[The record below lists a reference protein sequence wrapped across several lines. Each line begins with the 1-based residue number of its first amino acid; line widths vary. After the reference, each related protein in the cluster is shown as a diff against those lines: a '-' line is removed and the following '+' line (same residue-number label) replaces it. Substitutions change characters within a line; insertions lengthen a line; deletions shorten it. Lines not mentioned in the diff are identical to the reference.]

1 MSSSFPNLTE
11 YEKDRLLELFLTDST
26 LYVADE
32 QEYKLIVMPENKPVK
47 LVKEDGE
54 LLYRVMKDKYRVR
67 FLVKFKGFSDTAETL
82 FGRKEL

>member
-1 MSSSFPNLTE
+1 MSSSFINLTE
-11 YEKDRLLELFLTDST
+11 YEKDRLLELFLADST

-32 QEYKLIVMPENKPVK
+32 QEYKLIVMPENRPVK
-47 LVKEDGE
+47 LAKEDGE

-67 FLVKFKGFSDTAETL
+67 FLVKFKDFLDTAETL